1 MGRVGICPPGCW
13 WTKGIKNHII
23 VGHRFSY
30 FLFAHSCSDCFLR
43 HWVCIYIQNC
53 PREGLGFKE
62 IGVDFEHHGCLE
74 RQRLS
79 VEISRGRVPLDSGIG
94 TSGLGWWV
102 VWVSWAQWVSWA

>member
-23 VGHRFSY
+23 LSQTQI
-30 FLFAHSCSDCFLR
+30 FLFSVCPLMFRLLPTPLSL
-43 HWVCIYIQNC
+43 CIYIQNC
-53 PREGLGFKE
+53 PRESLGFKE
-62 IGVDFEHHGCLE
+62 IAVDFEHQGCLE

-102 VWVSWAQWVSWA
+102 VWVS